1 MCQGYREGAKIK
13 VFSEDAD
20 DNENDG
26 EEDDDD
32 DDDDDGCEE
41 DGEYQDDIDIYIMV
55 CLFRKQQSE

>member
-20 DNENDG
+20 DDEDDG

-32 DDDDDGCEE
+32 DDDDDDGDNDVDCVVVGCCRC
-41 DGEYQDDIDIYIMV
+41 V
-55 CLFRKQQSE
+55 K